1 MATSDVINR
10 IYSHIVMGKTKEE
23 TTVTLDPELDAL
35 WDQIAQEVQEIKDN
49 NPGAVFDIPNEIPD
63 VDPRF

>member
-1 MATSDVINR
+1 
-10 IYSHIVMGKTKEE
+10 MGKTKEE